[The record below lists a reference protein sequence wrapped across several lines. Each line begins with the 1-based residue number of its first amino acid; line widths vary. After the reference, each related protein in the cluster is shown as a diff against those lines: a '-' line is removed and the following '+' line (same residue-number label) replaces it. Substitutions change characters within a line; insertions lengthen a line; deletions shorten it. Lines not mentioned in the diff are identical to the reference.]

1 MGTGTLSIICVLLG
15 LIVALRGLFRPFLGL
30 LVFLTIHFVQPGEL
44 IPALAPFRLELVYGV
59 LLIAIL
65 IVRRASLPGR
75 SPILSDRILL
85 SALLLSGAALLSVPF
100 AVWPGGA

>member
-44 IPALAPFRLELVYGV
+44 IPALAPFRLEFIYGGLLTAV
-59 LLIAIL
+59 LIIHRTSVA
-65 IVRRASLPGR
+65 GR
-75 SPILSDRILL
+75 S
-85 SALLLSGAALLSVPF
+85 GC
-100 AVWPGGA
+100 